1 MNSQSRGT
9 LVVPSA
15 VDINNI
21 LLGILLFSGMVY
33 LITLE
38 KDKQTHFQTPK
49 PLQYQFDSGKPDE
62 QFSKVCLT
70 LQYGIKL
77 IDL

>member
-1 MNSQSRGT
+1 MNSNFHGR
-9 LVVPSA
+9 LVGPSA

-38 KDKQTHFQTPK
+38 KDKQTQFQTPQ

-62 QFSKVCLT
+62 QFSKVCFT
-70 LQYGIKL
+70 LQYGI
-77 IDL
+77 